1 MNSDIL
7 TIDRKYP

>member
-7 TIDRKYP
+7 FK